1 MALLDKLKSRS
12 KEQAAE
18 ASDGASAPTQS
29 SLASSL
35 LSKLKMKPSADDG
48 KADKAYDPLRTV
60 SILDRIRPQTEGG
73 ASRPLPLIGHLPAR
87 RQIEICLYTM
97 LIFIALFAITTFM
110 MVRSS
115 GHDAAYRATSTE
127 MQMLSQRMARSSAQA
142 IQGNAEA
149 FPLLSE
155 AYTQFDTDLTRLVS
169 GGDGLPA
176 SKGQAAEILAKI
188 KQNWDTNF
196 RPNQKKPTVETILK
210 QRETLVSVTQNVS
223 EINRNDAKLLELTQ
237 QLVSLLGEAN
247 ASSHELELANQQVML
262 SQRMAKNANAML
274 AGEIINP
281 EVVFLLGKDT
291 NTFRDTLAGMIE
303 GSEELRI
310 PAASNPEVKEK
321 LVEIRDLFKD
331 FETVVGAFS
340 RNMQNLVNT
349 RLANQTI
356 YKESETLLK
365 DTKALTE
372 AYESQASG
380 VLSIIL
386 EIIFAALA
394 FAGLYGLIRVY
405 NAESQRRRAEIE
417 AENKRNQEAILRLLN
432 EMSDLADGDL
442 TVRASVT
449 EDLTGAIADSMN
461 YTIDELRSLIIGINR
476 ATDQVTAASQ
486 QAQAIS
492 GELLQAAQ
500 RQSEE
505 IIDTNEVVQNITRSI
520 NEVSGTTVESARVA
534 RQSLEAA
541 NKGTEAVQNQIK
553 GMNEIRE
560 QIQETAKRIKRLGE
574 SSQEITEI
582 VELISDIT
590 EQTNVLALN
599 AAIQAASAGEA
610 GRGFTVVAE
619 EVQRLAERSGEATK
633 QIGAIVKTIQAD
645 THDAVAAMEI
655 STQGVV
661 EGAKLSDAAGQALNE
676 IGQVSNELAGLIQ
689 TIAHATESQQQLADK
704 VAVSM
709 QDILRITEQTT
720 AGTKQTAVQI
730 GQLTGLAAELKGS
743 VAGFKL

>member
-1 MALLDKLKSRS
+1 M
-12 KEQAAE
+12 
-18 ASDGASAPTQS
+18 
-29 SLASSL
+29 
-35 LSKLKMKPSADDG
+35 
-48 KADKAYDPLRTV
+48 
-60 SILDRIRPQTEGG
+60 
-73 ASRPLPLIGHLPAR
+73 R
-87 RQIEICLYTM
+87 RQIEICVYTM
-97 LIFIALFAITTFM
+97 VIAIIAFAVAMIM
-110 MVRSS
+110 MVRAS
-115 GHDAAYRATSTE
+115 GHDALYRATSTE
-127 MQMLSQRMARSSAQA
+127 MQMLSQRMARTSAQA
-142 IQGNAEA
+142 IQGNTEA
-149 FPLLSE
+149 FQLLSE
-155 AYTQFDTDLTRLVS
+155 AYEQFDRDLNRLVS

-176 SKGQAAEILAKI
+176 STGEAAEILGKI
-188 KQNWDTNF
+188 KQSWDNNF
-196 RPNQKKPTVETILK
+196 RPNPKKPTVETILK
-210 QRETLVSVTQNVS
+210 QKDTLVAVTKNVS
-223 EINRNDAKLLELTQ
+223 AINRNDAKLLELTQ
-237 QLVSLLGEAN
+237 QLVSLLSESG
-247 ASSHELELANQQVML
+247 ASGHEIELANQQVML

-291 NTFRDTLAGMIE
+291 NTFRDTLQGMIE

-310 PAASNPEVKEK
+310 PAAKDGEVKDK
-321 LVEIRDLFKD
+321 LNEIRDMFKD

-365 DTKALTE
+365 DAQRLTASYENEAGGMLIVVLEVAFAL
-372 AYESQASG
+372 
-380 VLSIIL
+380 
-386 EIIFAALA
+386 LA
-394 FAGLYGLIRVY
+394 FLGLFGLIRVY
-405 NAESQRRRAEIE
+405 NAESQRRRVDIE

-476 ATDQVTAASQ
+476 ATEQVTAASQ

-505 IIDTNEVVQNITRSI
+505 IVETNAAVQNIARSI
-520 NEVSGTTVESARVA
+520 SDVSTNAAESARVA
-534 RQSLEAA
+534 RQSLDAA
-541 NKGTEAVQNQIK
+541 NKGADAVQNQIK

-661 EGAKLSDAAGQALNE
+661 EGAKLSDAAGQALTE
-676 IGQVSNELAGLIQ
+676 IGQVSNDLASLIE
-689 TIAHATESQQQLADK
+689 TIARATQSQRELADK
-704 VAVSM
+704 VSVSM